1 MKKIIVTGCNG
12 QLGRAVNK
20 LYAGNTAYELV
31 NTDVGELDITDV
43 DQVMTFVR
51 EVKPYAI
58 INCAA
63 HTAVDACET
72 EVDMAYR
79 INAIGPRNLSIAA
92 TETGAKMMHI
102 STDYV
107 FDGKGSRPYREFDPV
122 GPQGVYGASKLAGEN
137 FVKDFADRY
146 FIIRTAWLYGDG
158 KNFVKTSVAVQIQ
171 LSSISRHG
179 VINMYEGRLLGRIYM
194 VCHIVGGATLQVSHR
209 QIIGRVPSGRAIGQN
224 PPGQLIRLDR
234 SAFAHIPQ
242 VAKQIREKPDA
253 CPSDAQRSQ
262 HLPPQHFPAVPAED
276 RRAVILCI
284 QQMHIVRQLRRQFP
298 LARQHKKVDVH
309 LRRIKLPKKRQHG
322 RFRACP
328 AQGVNYE

>member
-20 LYAGNTAYELV
+20 LYAGNGAYELV

-43 DQVMTFVR
+43 DQVMAFVR

-58 INCAA
+58 VNCAA

-92 TETGAKMMHI
+92 TETDAKMIHI

-137 FVKDFADRY
+137 FVKDFADKY

-158 KNFVKTSVAVQIQ
+158 KNFVKTMLR
-171 LSSISRHG
+171 LSETHDRVRVVRDQVGSPTSADELAKAIAYLLPTENYGLFHGTCEGDCSWSEFAQEIFSLAGKKTEVEAITTEEYGAAASRPAYSILE
-179 VINMYEGRLLGRIYM
+179 NYM
-194 VCHIVGGATLQVSHR
+194 FKLTSDFMFEDWHD
-209 QIIGRVPSGRAIGQN
+209 AI
-224 PPGQLIRLDR
+224 
-234 SAFAHIPQ
+234 
-242 VAKQIREKPDA
+242 
-253 CPSDAQRSQ
+253 
-262 HLPPQHFPAVPAED
+262 
-276 RRAVILCI
+276 
-284 QQMHIVRQLRRQFP
+284 
-298 LARQHKKVDVH
+298 ARY
-309 LRRIKLPKKRQHG
+309 IKEL
-322 RFRACP
+322 
-328 AQGVNYE
+328 